1 MTAEHRAALQWAIKH
16 ARMVA
21 TTALYAKM
29 QARQRG
35 IADAQEAKFREMTDH
50 ANALQSLLD
59 GALTEPEGQ

>member
-1 MTAEHRAALQWAIKH
+1 MTPEQRTALQWAINH

-21 TTALYAKM
+21 SSALFAKM

-35 IADAQEAKFREMTDH
+35 IADAQEAKFRKMTDH

-59 GALTEPEGQ
+59 GGGDAN